1 MNKDE
6 IMRPIEEQLKTDNE
20 VIKVSHELIKVLH
33 ELIKNQQNMIAFL
46 SQNLIEAYEALN
58 ERDDAFL
65 KLDVLDEESLNHVL
79 EEKEIIRDMLYTL
92 KQNLE

>member
-1 MNKDE
+1 MNQDE
-6 IMRPIEEQLKTDNE
+6 IMRLIEEQLQNDD
-20 VIKVSHELIKVLH
+20 ELIEKLH
-33 ELIKNQQNMIAFL
+33 ELIDAQHDTINFL

-79 EEKEIIRDMLYTL
+79 EEKEIMRDMLYTL
-92 KQNLE
+92 KHNLE

>member
-6 IMRPIEEQLKTDNE
+6 TMRLIEEQLQTDDE
-20 VIKVSHELIKVLH
+20 VIKVLH
-33 ELIKNQQNMIAFL
+33 ELIKNQQDIITFL
-46 SQNLIEAYEALN
+46 TQNLIEAYEALN

-65 KLDVLDEESLNHVL
+65 KLDVLDEESLACVL
-79 EEKEIIRDMLYTL
+79 EEKEIIRDMLPVL

>member
-6 IMRPIEEQLKTDNE
+6 IMKLIEEQLQNDNE
-20 VIKVSHELIKVLH
+20 LIEKLH
-33 ELIKNQQNMIAFL
+33 ELIDAQHDTIYFL

-79 EEKEIIRDMLYTL
+79 EEKEIINNMLYTL

>member
-6 IMRPIEEQLKTDNE
+6 IMKLIEEQLQNDD
-20 VIKVSHELIKVLH
+20 ELIEKLH
-33 ELIKNQQNMIAFL
+33 ELIDAQHDTINFL

-79 EEKEIIRDMLYTL
+79 EEKEIMRDMLPVL
-92 KQNLE
+92 KRNLE